1 MATPSSTDGFMRL
14 PSDGGPKEPNDT
26 YDRTMRDN
34 ERTIGDQVLA
44 ELAHALR
51 VCAGETTP
59 AADNPAG
66 DTEDTLR
73 SGSERELSACLM
85 RVNHAG
91 EVSAQALYR
100 GQALVARDDGL
111 RRSLLGAAEEEGRHL
126 KWCENRIGELNGRR
140 SLLTPL
146 WYAGSFGIG
155 TLAGLLG
162 DRSSLG
168 FVAETEAQVESHL
181 DSHLDELPSQDVRS
195 RKILE
200 QMRADEIRHGR
211 NAEQAGGEPLPEVAR
226 SAMRLVSKIMTT
238 TARYI

>member
-1 MATPSSTDGFMRL
+1 MTD
-14 PSDGGPKEPNDT
+14 
-26 YDRTMRDN
+26 RDLS
-34 ERTIGDQVLA
+34 IGDRLVA
-44 ELAHALR
+44 ELGHALR
-51 VCAGETTP
+51 VCAGEPAP

-66 DTEDTLR
+66 DTEDSL
-73 SGSERELSACLM
+73 SSHSQRELSASLM

-111 RRSLLGAAEEEGRHL
+111 RRKMLDAANEEGRHL
-126 KWCENRIGELNGRR
+126 KWCGERIEELNGRR
-140 SLLTPL
+140 SLLTPV

-155 TLAGLLG
+155 AFAGLLG

-168 FVAETEAQVESHL
+168 FLAETEAQVESHL
-181 DSHLDELPSQDVRS
+181 DGHLKELPADDIRS

-200 QMRADEIRHGR
+200 QMREDEIRHGR
-211 NAEQAGGEPLPEVAR
+211 DAEQAGGEPLPEVAR
-226 SAMRLVSKIMTT
+226 SAMRLVSKVMTT